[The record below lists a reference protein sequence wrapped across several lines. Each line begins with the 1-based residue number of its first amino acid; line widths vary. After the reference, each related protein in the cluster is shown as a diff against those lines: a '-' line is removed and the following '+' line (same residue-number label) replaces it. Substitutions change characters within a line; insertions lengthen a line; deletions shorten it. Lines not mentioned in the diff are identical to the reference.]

1 MSYKFYKRDQ
11 AQNELASD
19 YIATLRKI
27 SSGCNFIDLERML
40 RDRLVCGMSD
50 HKLQYELLKREQLR
64 YEDVLHAMVSSESAG
79 KDVRM
84 IQSTSTDTFGM
95 TQGEVVTSHAEPMEV
110 NVVNFKRNFRLC
122 YRCGDRHGGECRYIN
137 SICHYCKKKGHIEKI
152 CTSKK
157 NNKRKRINYT
167 DDEFQAQL
175 NGIYNVN
182 TNSRRVPAYEVKVLL
197 DGVPVIMEVDSG
209 AAYSLV
215 NLHTWRRIHSHM
227 PLEPLMNKLCTWNN
241 SAVRVDG
248 QATVLVQYKDIKCSL
263 KVIVAQGSGPNL
275 LGRNCFEALGIC
287 VNVNTIKEIN
297 VTEVILNK
305 HNEVFRAGLGT
316 YRGEPVNIHL
326 KPGAVPRFM
335 KARPVPYAI
344 KERVEKE
351 INRLEAEGV
360 LRPVTFSEWATPV
373 VPIVK
378 KNGDVRLC
386 GDYRS
391 TVNQATESD
400 TYPMPTASEVFAT
413 ISAGFII
420 DAEGIHP
427 APSKVESILKTPK
440 PKNVQELQAFLGL
453 YNFYERFIPHKA
465 TVLEPLHRLLDKA
478 HKWQWSE
485 REQRSFEVAKRLL
498 SSELTLAHYDLEKP
512 LILTCDSSDYGVGAV
527 LSHVMSDRQERPVAM
542 GSRTLHMHERRY
554 SQLDKE
560 ATAIMFGINKFQN
573 YLMGRSFT
581 IVTDHKPLL
590 GIFDPRK
597 PIPNML
603 SPRLTRIALVLTS
616 HNYDII
622 YKPGKCIG
630 HADGLSRWPQPVSE
644 QPEEQLQDILLLA
657 ETPDEFPIDVAQI
670 ANATKRDSVLSR
682 ETAERGKESELD
694 CEAVNVEEQEDME
707 DISSSLE
714 EQEII
719 EIPSPDKWAEM
730 LGIPPEPESGY
741 SGVLWFLALAL
752 LDSKFSSLKSSM

>member
-1 MSYKFYKRDQ
+1 MERKSVKFQEFNVKSDNWDSYIDRLKYCFEANGIESDTVKKANFFTVCGAEVFETVLALITPTKSSDVTFVEIENILTKHYSPKPNEMSMSYKFYKRDQ

-110 NVVNFKRNFRLC
+110 NVINFKRNFRLC

-413 ISAGFII
+413 ISGGNIFSTLDLDRAYTQVVVT
-420 DAEGIHP
+420 DDTARLLTLNTC
-427 APSKVESILKTPK
+427 K
-440 PKNVQELQAFLGL
+440 GL
-453 YNFYERFIPHKA
+453 Y
-465 TVLEPLHRLLDKA
+465 TVHRLTFGVKT
-478 HKWQWSE
+478 SPGIF
-485 REQRSFEVAKRLL
+485 QRLMTALL
-498 SSELTLAHYDLEKP
+498 AGIS
-512 LILTCDSSDYGVGAV
+512 GVAV
-527 LSHVMSDRQERPVAM
+527 LID
-542 GSRTLHMHERRY
+542 
-554 SQLDKE
+554 
-560 ATAIMFGINKFQN
+560 
-573 YLMGRSFT
+573 
-581 IVTDHKPLL
+581 
-590 GIFDPRK
+590 
-597 PIPNML
+597 
-603 SPRLTRIALVLTS
+603 
-616 HNYDII
+616 DII
-622 YKPGKCIG
+622 VSGRTAQEMTQGLDAVLDRIEKAGLRLNKGKETR

-670 ANATKRDSVLSR
+670 ANATKRKCR
-682 ETAERGKESELD
+682 KRKESELD